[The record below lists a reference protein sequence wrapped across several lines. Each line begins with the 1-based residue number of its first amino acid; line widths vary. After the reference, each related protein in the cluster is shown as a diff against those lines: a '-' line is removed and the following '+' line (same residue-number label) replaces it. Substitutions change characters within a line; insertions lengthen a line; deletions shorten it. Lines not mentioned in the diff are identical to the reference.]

1 MEGLE
6 VIRLMAMLS
15 TLLVIS
21 VNGQI
26 NTPCTVSM
34 ISSFTPCVNF
44 ITGSTNNGSPPTAS
58 CCSSLKSLMSTGT
71 DCACLLLTANVP
83 LQLPI
88 NRTLAVSLPGA
99 CGVLGQCKCRTSNL
113 PAKNLF
119 TSVNVS
125 SGTPLPAPGP
135 VSLGPALPP
144 PAAAPLSPQDSKAV
158 ALAPAPESETTL
170 PLTPASP
177 PVQVEAPTTTAGIR
191 PVLSPP
197 ASMSSH
203 VSPPSSLLIFLAIM
217 LFKKFY

>member
-6 VIRLMAMLS
+6 VIKLMAMLS

-26 NTPCTVSM
+26 NTPCTMSM

-58 CCSSLKSLMSTGT
+58 CCSSLKSLMSTGM

-99 CGVLGQCKCRTSNL
+99 CGVLGQCK
-113 PAKNLF
+113 
-119 TSVNVS
+119 S

-144 PAAAPLSPQDSKAV
+144 PAAAPLSPRDSKAV
-158 ALAPAPESETTL
+158 ALAPAPESEITL
-170 PLTPASP
+170 PLTPASPPVQVASP

-217 LFKKFY
+217 LFEKFY